1 MFRKWRPESGTY
13 MEIDLEQNKL
23 WRRFRVVNV
32 KYIIIQYSFEK
43 KNWIVGMVEKVVGHI
58 RLIYKNISFNVN
70 LKLLSAYT
78 CVLVASTRMKLI
90 IIRYNLRYFI
100 HFFPLESIFLII
112 IRLQYRYI
120 VLLLLCLTHLSIG

>member
-13 MEIDLEQNKL
+13 MEIDFEQNKL